1 MRGRGATAVDRTL
14 ALSLDYPDDGL
25 VAMRAAIAAEAP
37 ARLAGFASWWAE
49 TDPREL
55 RERYVADLDMRGG
68 TALYLTHH
76 RFGDRRDRGRALVA
90 LKRLYREAGWEPCSW
105 ELPDYL
111 PLVLELAAAD
121 PEAGMPLLVEYRVEL
136 EAIRRG
142 LERAESP
149 WTDVLAAVVEELP
162 PADEDEVARLLD
174 EGPPTELVGL
184 EEARA

>member
-1 MRGRGATAVDRTL
+1 VDSVF
-14 ALSLDYPDDGL
+14 ALLLDYPGDD
-25 VAMRAAIAAEAP
+25 VIPARAAIAAEAP
-37 ARLAGFASWWAE
+37 PRLAAFARWWTEA
-49 TDPREL
+49 DPREL
-55 RERYVADLDMRGG
+55 RERYVADLDLRGG

-90 LKRLYREAGWEPCSW
+90 LKRLYREAGWELDHW

-121 PEAGMPLLVEYRVEL
+121 PEVGMPLLAEYRAEL
-136 EAIRRG
+136 EAIRRN
-142 LERAESP
+142 LAQAESP
-149 WTDVLAAVVEELP
+149 WADVLTAVVEELP
-162 PADEDEVARLLD
+162 PADEDEVRRLLD

>member
-1 MRGRGATAVDRTL
+1 MDRTL
-14 ALSLDYPDDGL
+14 ALFLDYPDDGL
-25 VAMRAAIAAEAP
+25 VAARAAIAAEAP
-37 ARLAGFASWWAE
+37 ARLAAFASWWA
-49 TDPREL
+49 TADPREL

-111 PLVLELAAAD
+111 PLVLELAAVD
-121 PEAGMPLLVEYRVEL
+121 PDAGLPLLVEYRVEL
-136 EAIRRG
+136 EAIRRA

-149 WTDVLAAVVEELP
+149 WTEVLAAVVEELP
-162 PADEDEVARLLD
+162 PADENEVTRLLD

>member
-1 MRGRGATAVDRTL
+1 M
-14 ALSLDYPDDGL
+14 LDYPDDIL
-25 VAMRAAIAAEAP
+25 VASRAAIAAEAP
-37 ARLAGFASWWAE
+37 PRVASFAEWWSHAE
-49 TDPREL
+49 PREL
-55 RERYVADLDMRGG
+55 RERYVADLDLRGA

-76 RFGDRRDRGRALVA
+76 RFGDRRERGRALVA
-90 LKRLYREAGWEPCSW
+90 LKRLYREAGWELSRW

-121 PEAGMPLLVEYRVEL
+121 PGVGIPLLAEYRVEL

-149 WTDVLAAVVEELP
+149 WAGVLAAVVEELP
-162 PADEDEVARLLD
+162 PADEDEVTRLLD

-184 EEARA
+184 EESPV